1 MFANKW
7 KPLKG
12 LKLMYPAREFSFP
25 MNSES
30 GLYLT
35 LWFRLKISPRLVI
48 LILGFK
54 ILLIPLIA
62 EV

>member
-1 MFANKW
+1 
-7 KPLKG
+7 
-12 LKLMYPAREFSFP
+12 MYPAREFSFP

-35 LWFRLKISPRLVI
+35 LWFRLKIAPRLVI